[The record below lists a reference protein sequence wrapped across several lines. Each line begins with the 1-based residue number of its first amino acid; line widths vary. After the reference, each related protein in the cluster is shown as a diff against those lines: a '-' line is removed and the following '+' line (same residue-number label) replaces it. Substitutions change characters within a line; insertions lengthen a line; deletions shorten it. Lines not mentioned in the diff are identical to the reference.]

1 MKTENKTWIESI
13 LKKFEFVKW
22 DRFLLLEEK
31 NIEVAD
37 VYGWIEK
44 ENSNLKDFI
53 LVEFNIEAKQVY
65 LIATS
70 SDKYSEQI
78 CKMLNTEHHKC
89 RRIEDNFHIE
99 NSIKLDKKE
108 VI

>member
-1 MKTENKTWIESI
+1 MKTDKKVWIESI

-22 DRFLLLEEK
+22 DRFILIEEK

-44 ENSNLKDFI
+44 EGSDYKDFI
-53 LVEFNIEAKQVY
+53 LVEFNIKDKQCY

-70 SDKYSEQI
+70 SDKYSERI
-78 CKMLNTEHHKC
+78 CKMFNTPHNKC
-89 RRIEDNFHIE
+89 KRIEDNFHIE
-99 NSIKLDKKE
+99 NSIKLEKE
-108 VI
+108 